1 MTVRTWVGRFCVA
14 DGHVAEEGPWLGS
27 LIRQRPDEEADELY
41 ILIEPASPA
50 SGEFT
55 SQLVSVI
62 EQLYHRDPLSLTG
75 ALMRSLRAAH
85 DHLRD
90 WNQKSLK
97 EHQVGAGASC
107 LALRGGDAYLAQ
119 AGPAVAWVRS
129 ADGEMRRIEPETQ
142 DFEHALGVADEFE
155 PRLTRIQLNPG
166 DLLLAA
172 STALERAVPES
183 QIERIMARGADD
195 ALPELYLLCRD
206 IPDFGLVLLS
216 CFEPEPERPPEYLT
230 RDGEGLEL
238 AAPLD
243 GAPAAAHGVLV
254 GAPAGDAPEG
264 AEASLAVGAMGDFAL
279 PPRPI
284 QEQVAEIAASN
295 APSPTTGVRLRGD
308 SATPR
313 YRRSTGMAAI
323 PQLRVPKLAVFAAA
337 AIAIVGLLTWV
348 YLPGSVQQSREDKFT
363 SLVADARSANARAQ
377 ATGDAGAKR
386 QLLADAR
393 AKLTD
398 AAKIHK
404 NDGAVTELQS
414 DVASAMAVLDAV
426 YEIKDFATVADL
438 PQVVT
443 GSLSITRSVIGGS
456 DAYFLDAKGKRV
468 IRVPL
473 DGKTAPE
480 TVLQDGG
487 FAGVMQTSRPVQ
499 IAWSEQTGTLTVID
513 DKRQAFGYFPGRGTL
528 PLTVRGV
535 DGIGT
540 IDAITGGGGNLY
552 VLDVK
557 QNQVWRYLPGQSGYD
572 SERAALL
579 DTVDL
584 SSATE
589 LAVGQDVYVLDAK
602 LGIRRFVGKAEA
614 PFKLAGIDT
623 PMVSPASLAVLPG
636 SNRLVV
642 ADRGNK
648 RVIVASAEGTFLRQ
662 IVSPAFTDLRAV
674 SVDEGTG
681 TIYVLNGD
689 TLLKAAFPP

>member
-50 SGEFT
+50 SSEFT
-55 SQLVSVI
+55 SQLVNVVS
-62 EQLYHRDPLSLTG
+62 QLYHRDPLSLTG

-97 EHQVGAGASC
+97 EHQVGAGATC

-129 ADGEMRRIEPETQ
+129 ADGAMRRIEPETQ
-142 DFEHALGVADEFE
+142 DFEHSLGVAEEFE

-166 DLLLAA
+166 DLVLAA
-172 STALERAVPES
+172 STALEHTVPES
-183 QIERIMARGADD
+183 HIERILARGADD

-206 IPDFGLVLLS
+206 IPEFALVLLA
-216 CFEPEPERPPEYLT
+216 CFEPEPERPPDFLT
-230 RDGEGLEL
+230 RAGDALGLS
-238 AAPLD
+238 APLD
-243 GAPAAAHGVLV
+243 DTPPAALGVLV
-254 GAPAGDAPEG
+254 GVPAGDGPET
-264 AEASLAVGAMGDFAL
+264 AEASLAAGTMGDFAL
-279 PPRPI
+279 PPRPMH
-284 QEQVAEIAASN
+284 EQVAEIAASN
-295 APSPTTGVRLRGD
+295 APPPATGVRLRGD
-308 SATPR
+308 SATPH
-313 YRRSTGMAAI
+313 YRRSTGAGAI
-323 PQLRVPKLAVFAAA
+323 PQLRLPKLAVFAVFAL
-337 AIAIVGLLTWV
+337 AIVGLLAYV

-363 SLVADARSANARAQ
+363 ALVAGAREANARAQ
-377 ATGDAGAKR
+377 ATGDAGIKR

-393 AKLTD
+393 SKLTD

-404 NDGAVTELQS
+404 DNTDVTGLQA
-414 DVASAMAVLDAV
+414 DVASALAVLDAI
-426 YEIKDFATVADL
+426 YEIKDFTTVANL
-438 PQVVT
+438 PQLVT
-443 GSLSITRSVIGGS
+443 GSLSVTRSVIGGG

-487 FAGVMQTSRPVQ
+487 FAGVIQTSRPVQ
-499 IAWSEQTGTLTVID
+499 IAWSEQTGSLTVID

-528 PLTVRGV
+528 PLTVRGI

-557 QNQVWRYLPGQSGYD
+557 QSQVWRYLPGQSGYD
-572 SERAALL
+572 SERTALL

-584 SSATE
+584 RNATE

-602 LGIRRFVGKAEA
+602 TGIRRFVSKAEA
-614 PFKLAGIDT
+614 PFPLAGIDT
-623 PMVSPASLAVLPG
+623 PMTSPASLAVLPG

-674 SVDEGTG
+674 SVDEGNG
-681 TIYVLNGD
+681 IIYVLNGD

>member
-1 MTVRTWVGRFCVA
+1 VA
-14 DGHVAEEGPWLGS
+14 GGHVAEEGPWLGS
-27 LIRQRPDEEADELY
+27 LVRQRPDEEADELY

-55 SQLVSVI
+55 SQLVNVI
-62 EQLYHRDPLSLTG
+62 SQLYHRDPLSLTG

-129 ADGEMRRIEPETQ
+129 VDGAMRRIEPETQ

-172 STALERAVPES
+172 STALEHTVPEA
-183 QIERIMARGADD
+183 QIARILARGADD

-216 CFEPEPERPPEYLT
+216 CFEPEPERPPDYLT

-238 AAPLD
+238 AEPPLD
-243 GAPAAAHGVLV
+243 DAPPAALGVLV
-254 GAPAGDAPEG
+254 GAPAGDGPEG
-264 AEASLAVGAMGDFAL
+264 AEASLAAGAMGGFAL
-279 PPRPI
+279 PPRPMH
-284 QEQVAEIAASN
+284 EQVAEIVASN
-295 APSPTTGVRLRGD
+295 APPPATGVRLRGD
-308 SATPR
+308 SSTPR
-313 YRRSTGMAAI
+313 YRRSTGIGAI

-363 SLVADARSANARAQ
+363 ALVADARSANARAQ
-377 ATGDAGAKR
+377 ATGDAGVKR

-404 NDGAVTELQS
+404 DDGAVMGLQS
-414 DVASAMAVLDAV
+414 DVASALAVLDAV
-426 YEIKDFATVADL
+426 YEIKDFSTVADL
-438 PQVVT
+438 PQLVT
-443 GSLSITRSVIGGS
+443 GSLSVTRSVTGGG

-487 FAGVMQTSRPVQ
+487 FAGVVQTSRPVQ

-528 PLTVRGV
+528 PLTVRGI

-557 QNQVWRYLPGQSGYD
+557 QSQVWRYLPGQSGYD
-572 SERAALL
+572 SERTALL
-579 DTVDL
+579 DAVDL

-602 LGIRRFVGKAEA
+602 AGIRRFVGKVEA
-614 PFKLAGIDT
+614 PFGLAGIDT

-689 TLLKAAFPP
+689 ALLKAAFPP